1 MYDLTKW
8 QSFYLVVGGT
18 AGALIGLQ
26 FVVMTLIADRPFT
39 KERAAAFTTP
49 TVIYFATAL
58 LLSALAS
65 IPWPRISLL
74 AIAWGIVGFAGC
86 AHGINVARLMRNQ
99 DVHAL
104 VLVDWLFNLLLPLLS
119 YLTLVIAAVAAIRE
133 PTVSVWATAVVSLIL
148 LFSGVRNSWGIIS
161 YHVLNK
167 PASGDKVL
175 K

>member
-1 MYDLTKW
+1 MHDLSKW
-8 QSFYLVVGGT
+8 QSFYLVGGGA

-49 TVIYFATAL
+49 TVVYFATAL

-74 AIAWGIVGFAGC
+74 AIAWAGIGLAGC
-86 AHGINVARLMRNQ
+86 MHGINVARLMRNQ

-119 YLTLVIAAVAAIRE
+119 YLTLVIAAAAAIPQ
-133 PTVSVWATAVVSLIL
+133 PTVSVWAVAAVSLVL
-148 LFSGVRNSWGIIS
+148 LFAGVRNS
-161 YHVLNK
+161 
-167 PASGDKVL
+167 
-175 K
+175 